1 MIKIE
6 NVSVHGFEEA
16 IRGMRN
22 PMNSWDKSDSVFV
35 VDGEY
40 GVEIGTNDYE
50 LMLKLAKG
58 GSTHAKY
65 RRMITVYMDITAPL
79 YWWKEMDTYMV
90 GKTQNSCSTMHKIH
104 AKEFTMDDFSH
115 EHLYSEKPLENNSTQ
130 DTTHFMATIEGRFH
144 RLASLSVLRLTIF
157 ALNHYRKCYLDSG
170 DKKDWWQMI
179 QLLPSS
185 YNQRRTV
192 MLNYENLA
200 AIYRDRKD
208 HKLDEWHEFCDMIES
223 MPMAS
228 IITVRSR

>member
-22 PMNSWDKSDSVFV
+22 PMNSWYKSDSLFFNND
-35 VDGEY
+35 DGEY
-40 GVEIGTNDYE
+40 YTIAGDIGPVHHDDDMKIGQSDYE

-79 YWWKEMDTYMV
+79 YWWKEMDAYMV

-104 AKEFTMDDFSH
+104 AREFTMDDFSH
-115 EHLYSEKPLENNSTQ
+115 EHLITGRRIPNRMYSPLEMMQ
-130 DTTHFMATIEGRFH
+130 ATVDNLNE
-144 RLASLSVLRLTIF
+144 LRKL
-157 ALNHYRKCYLDSG
+157 YLETK
-170 DKKDWWQMI
+170 DKKYWWQLI

-208 HKLDEWHEFCDMIES
+208 HKLDEWHEFCGMIES
-223 MPMAS
+223 LPMAS
-228 IITVRSR
+228 VITVRSR